1 MKEELIVH
9 RDPKSPISE
18 TFRTLRTNIQFINN
32 KDNLQTVLVT
42 STLPREG
49 KSFVSAN
56 LSVAFAQTGKR
67 VLLIDADMRKGRQ
80 YSIFELLP
88 KPGLSN
94 FLLEFS
100 EIKDEAK
107 MLEYIQGT
115 KIDNLHVM
123 TAGSI
128 PPNPSELLVS
138 EAMMKTIE
146 ILKNIYDIIILDGP
160 PVELV
165 TDSVILTRIVDS
177 TVIVT
182 ACNETKKDNLH
193 RVIDSIKNVGGKIA
207 GVVVNKIV
215 VAAKEYQN
223 SYYYGN
229 DKRK

>member
-1 MKEELIVH
+1 
-9 RDPKSPISE
+9 
-18 TFRTLRTNIQFINN
+18 
-32 KDNLQTVLVT
+32 
-42 STLPREG
+42 
-49 KSFVSAN
+49 
-56 LSVAFAQTGKR
+56 
-67 VLLIDADMRKGRQ
+67 MRKGRQ
-80 YSIFELLP
+80 YSIFNILP

-94 FLLEFS
+94 YLLDQS
-100 EIKDEAK
+100 ELKEKIELNK
-107 MLEYIQGT
+107 YIQKT
-115 KIDNLHVM
+115 EIENLSVM

-138 EAMMKTIE
+138 EAMMNTLEK
-146 ILKNIYDIIILDGP
+146 LRDIYDIIILDGP

-165 TDSVILTRIVDS
+165 TDSIILTRIVDS

-193 RVIDSIKNVGGKIA
+193 RVIDNIKNVDGKIA

-215 VAAKEYQN
+215 IPANEYKN